1 MVSSRKRASPAQ
13 VKSSP
18 SPKFSWIICASFL
31 PQDRVQDFVGMNS
44 FSLLQNTQ
52 KALGNDTLFH
62 RHERLIELTSKLRE
76 VEANLANHMNHL
88 KSRTQLTKRWRTTSR
103 TTKREDLKT
112 KIAELEAKKS
122 WIVYLKSREVFCQFE
137 IRTGDVKQQKGQ
149 EEAKLAPLKQSAKFL
164 DSKKT
169 KYQAD
174 LERAKTTNES
184 FMNGI
189 KRKVE
194 EEFDKVEANVDEEN
208 AKLREHKN
216 AEADRLKRVENC
228 TVKIE
233 GYEKQL
239 DETRQRGDMDD
250 VKLGLEMN
258 ELEHKSKK
266 HDEAILEIN
275 DKDEKDESTRRYL
288 MSKIRSTEVELSKMN
303 DLRMSRMKY
312 LEKEQPHVYESV
324 QFFSKPEN
332 MARFKGRIH
341 EPMVLHI
348 SVTDLTYG
356 RIVER
361 HIGYSELNGF
371 FCEHEDDDL
380 QRRPINDLNQFNR
393 EFMQRWGFKTTMMD
407 LIEGPD
413 YYVAYLCQRFHMERI
428 LIGDEQA
435 ERMNQEICDGT
446 PIGLFYTDKRSFS
459 FKQSNYTK
467 GKVTLINTV
476 QPARVMTTK
485 INDNEKQS
493 LHEQVSVWRTEEK
506 KLEAQSTDEIS
517 VARLEV
523 AKKTLSLLDRER
535 KDLDNLKQ
543 ITDAAVVQHRMKLL
557 DVAEF
562 VAREMAKAQNQGSK
576 PIIFGRQKN
585 LLHSR
590 MELVQNELEEMQG
603 EVKQLEAKLMV
614 LQPQVEQ
621 AAKEAEANKK
631 EAIKESNVHEPPADV
646 VAGELNEKAVE
657 KELLQANTQ
666 ASILKFSS
674 YNGATKPF
682 LGFWMETDP
691 KIVREYQEKMR
702 EIADLSKQKD
712 LGEKKLG
719 DIKEEIEREKQAWLN
734 PLQDLIGTVNRNFGR
749 YFTSMGCAGEVQLQK
764 ADDENDFAKYGIK
777 ILVKFRS
784 SEPLSELGGTK
795 GGTLQSGGERE
806 LTTVP
811 FRVIDEINQGMDAT
825 NEARFFNLLCSLA
838 KGPNTP
844 QYFLLTPKMLPPVDY
859 PDNVDFHIIF
869 SGPHVNVPLAIHSNA
884 DSSDDEGDED

>member
-1 MVSSRKRASPAQ
+1 MAS
-13 VKSSP
+13 
-18 SPKFSWIICASFL
+18 
-31 PQDRVQDFVGMNS
+31 
-44 FSLLQNTQ
+44 
-52 KALGNDTLFH
+52 
-62 RHERLIELTSKLRE
+62 
-76 VEANLANHMNHL
+76 
-88 KSRTQLTKRWRTTSR
+88 
-103 TTKREDLKT
+103 
-112 KIAELEAKKS
+112 
-122 WIVYLKSREVFCQFE
+122 
-137 IRTGDVKQQKGQ
+137 
-149 EEAKLAPLKQSAKFL
+149 
-164 DSKKT
+164 
-169 KYQAD
+169 
-174 LERAKTTNES
+174 
-184 FMNGI
+184 
-189 KRKVE
+189 
-194 EEFDKVEANVDEEN
+194 
-208 AKLREHKN
+208 
-216 AEADRLKRVENC
+216 
-228 TVKIE
+228 
-233 GYEKQL
+233 
-239 DETRQRGDMDD
+239 
-250 VKLGLEMN
+250 
-258 ELEHKSKK
+258 
-266 HDEAILEIN
+266 
-275 DKDEKDESTRRYL
+275 DESTRRYL

-371 FCEHEDDDL
+371 FCEHEDDVEVML
-380 QRRPINDLNQFNR
+380 ELNKQRNKRVSVTHFEGPTTAPYQRPQPQFNR

-506 KLEAQSTDEIS
+506 LEAQVSGRKRKKAELEEAKQTVEDQIRDINARIEYRRNL
-517 VARLEV
+517 VGRLEV

-576 PIIFGRQKN
+576 PIIFRRQKN

-657 KELLQANTQ
+657 KELLQL
-666 ASILKFSS
+666 I
-674 YNGATKPF
+674 
-682 LGFWMETDP
+682 
-691 KIVREYQEKMR
+691 RR
-702 EIADLSKQKD
+702 
-712 LGEKKLG
+712 
-719 DIKEEIEREKQAWLN
+719 
-734 PLQDLIGTVNRNFGR
+734 QDLIGTVNRNFGR

-795 GGTLQSGGERE
+795 GGTLQSGGERVISTALYILALQE

-844 QYFLLTPKMLPPVDY
+844 QYFLLTPKVSEM
-859 PDNVDFHIIF
+859 
-869 SGPHVNVPLAIHSNA
+869 
-884 DSSDDEGDED
+884 